1 MYASVLLSY
10 NTYIVMQFNM
20 LQLHSAISVIKSQQ
34 VLGEYDNITCISGDV
49 TFNQSDALKSL

>member
-1 MYASVLLSY
+1 
-10 NTYIVMQFNM
+10 MQFNI

-34 VLGEYDNITCISGDV
+34 VLGEYDNIISGDM